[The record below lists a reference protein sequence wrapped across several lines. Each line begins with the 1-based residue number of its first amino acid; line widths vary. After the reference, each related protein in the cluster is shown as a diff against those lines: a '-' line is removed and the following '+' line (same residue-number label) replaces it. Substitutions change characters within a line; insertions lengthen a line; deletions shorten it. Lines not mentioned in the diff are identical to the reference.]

1 MIPLL
6 ADAIQAHGGLN
17 RWNDRRGLTATIVT
31 GGELWALK
39 KRKSGSKPPNDAG
52 RASSRVGLR

>member
-17 RWNDRRGLTATIVT
+17 RWNARRGLTATIVT
-31 GGELWALK
+31 VA
-39 KRKSGSKPPNDAG
+39 SFG
-52 RASSRVGLR
+52 R